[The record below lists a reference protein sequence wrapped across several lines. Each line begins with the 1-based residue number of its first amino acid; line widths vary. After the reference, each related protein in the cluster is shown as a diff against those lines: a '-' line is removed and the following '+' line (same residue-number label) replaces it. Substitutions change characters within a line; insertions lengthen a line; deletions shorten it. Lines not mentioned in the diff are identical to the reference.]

1 MALAWVLRL
10 PSVTSALVGA
20 SSAAQLESNVKTL
33 YRLDFSREE
42 LAEIRDILRSAKA
55 FVKLPSRKH
64 PEK

>member
-1 MALAWVLRL
+1 
-10 PSVTSALVGA
+10 VTSALVGA

-33 YRLDFSREE
+33 YRLDFSKEE